1 MKRRGVWLLIV
12 AWVALT
18 GVARGAGN
26 HKMSRYV
33 RQAAVHY
40 QESGVRRI
48 GVRGL
53 ETRDGRFMTAF
64 VCISPGEADAVFAKH
79 HCRKYAQWGDIC
91 IAGIPLVELEALAA
105 EPTVTRIEANQSNHL
120 CVDTTAAIV
129 KALPVYESSSSHQAY
144 TGEGV
149 VLGVVDV
156 GLDLTHPNFVD
167 HSTGQLRIGAFWD
180 QLSRDTI
187 DSSLPVGRDYVGAE
201 AISAIGQS
209 TDAPTLTHGTHTLGI
224 AAGSGFDTSYRGIA
238 WGSDLCVVGNAINT
252 NIEYVDSADY
262 YKYTTATDA
271 LGFKYCFDYAEAQGK
286 PCVVSFSEGYS
297 PYLDEED
304 SLFAATI
311 EALTGPG
318 RIIVTSAG
326 NESVEMTYFEKATG
340 QKEAGSFVRN
350 FKKAAVYR
358 IKSEGEMRLVVYG
371 YGKEESGKWKEERGK
386 WKEERGKWK
395 VESGKWKEESGKW
408 KEESGKWKVESGK
421 WKEESGVPS
430 DTIAFETAEVPIDTV
445 IKRKILYGEDSLT
458 VAAYRDRSRFGDHD
472 IWQLL
477 LEADTTLNLLPPL
490 AVVVQAQGKV
500 EVYGSS
506 TNAFRDHAADDRWRA
521 AITGRNV
528 LAPGCFPGVI
538 CVGATTH
545 RLSIRNIA
553 GEDVNGSKET
563 ESGKIGYYSST
574 GPAMNDLLKPD
585 VVAPGTNVVSSYS
598 HVFCPEKAVV
608 TYSDYAGERY
618 PWGVESGTS
627 MATPVVAGAIALWLH
642 AKPDLTPQEVREV
655 LRRSCR
661 HPEAKYEYPNNI
673 YGYGE
678 IDVYK
683 GLLEVLSLSGVEGIS
698 CHQLKGVK
706 VIPVEGSLKL
716 VFDGVTTEPVRVR
729 VYNLSGVCIL
739 DSQLKAVATETSV
752 ALPSILS
759 GVYAVQVESAAR
771 SLQGSVL
778 VRF

>member
-1 MKRRGVWLLIV
+1 MMRRRAWLLIV
-12 AWVALT
+12 VWVALT
-18 GVARGAGN
+18 GVAQRADY

-33 RQAAVHY
+33 RQAAIHY
-40 QESGVRRI
+40 QESGVKTVGI
-48 GVRGL
+48 RGL
-53 ETRDGRFMTAF
+53 KSGDERFMTTF
-64 VCISPGEADAVFAKH
+64 VCISPGEAGGVFARH
-79 HCRKYAQWGDIC
+79 HCRMYAQWGDIS
-91 IAGIPLVELEALAA
+91 IAGIPLAELEALAA
-105 EPTVTRIEANQSNHL
+105 EPAVIRIEANQSNHL

-129 KALPVYESSSSHQAY
+129 KALPVYESSLSHQAY
-144 TGEGV
+144 TGEGIV
-149 VLGVVDV
+149 IGVMDV
-156 GLDLTHPNFVD
+156 GFDLTHPNFLD

-180 QLSRDTI
+180 HLSRDTI
-187 DSSLPVGRDYVGAE
+187 GCSLPVGRDYVGAE

-224 AAGSGFDTSYRGIA
+224 AAGCGFDTPYRGIA
-238 WGSDLCVVGNAINT
+238 WGSDLCVVSNAINT

-304 SLFAATI
+304 SLFAAAI

-326 NESVEMTYFEKATG
+326 NESVEMTYFEKAAG

-371 YGKEESGKWKEERGK
+371 YGKEESGR
-386 WKEERGKWK
+386 
-395 VESGKWKEESGKW
+395 
-408 KEESGKWKVESGK
+408 

-445 IKRKILYGEDSLT
+445 FRRKILYGEDSLT

-472 IWQLL
+472 VWQLL

-528 LAPGCFPGVI
+528 LAPWCFPG
-538 CVGATTH
+538 
-545 RLSIRNIA
+545 
-553 GEDVNGSKET
+553 
-563 ESGKIGYYSST
+563 
-574 GPAMNDLLKPD
+574 M
-585 VVAPGTNVVSSYS
+585 
-598 HVFCPEKAVV
+598 
-608 TYSDYAGERY
+608 
-618 PWGVESGTS
+618 S
-627 MATPVVAGAIALWLH
+627 MATPVVAGAIALWLQ
-642 AKPDLTPQEVREV
+642 AKPDLTPQEVREA
-655 LRRSCR
+655 LQRTCR
-661 HPEAKYEYPNNI
+661 HPEEKYDYPNNV
-673 YGYGE
+673 YGFGE
-678 IDVYK
+678 IDAYR
-683 GLLEVLSLSGVEGIS
+683 GLLEVLSLSGIEGIS
-698 CHQLKGVK
+698 LHQPKGVQ
-706 VIPVEGSLKL
+706 VLPVEGGLRL
-716 VFDGVTTEPVRVR
+716 VFDRMVREPVRVR
-729 VYNLSGVCIL
+729 VYNLSGVCVYEKREADQTTPGPSYSGGEISAFL
-739 DSQLKAVATETSV
+739 
-752 ALPSILS
+752 ALPDVLS
-759 GVYAVQVESAAR
+759 GIYVVQVETADR
-771 SLQGSVL
+771 TLQGSTL